1 MLSVYVDDFKIV
13 GSKKNLP
20 LGWKLL
26 RQGLHIE
33 PEKRIDEIGA
43 VYLGCRHVVSSVKLP
58 NGTTATT
65 MTYGMEDFV
74 QSCIEKYISVIG
86 PKVPFAAIFYPCYG
100 GRSS

>member
-33 PEKRIDEIGA
+33 PEKRIDENGA

-65 MTYGMEDFV
+65 MTYDMGDFL
-74 QSCIEKYISVIG
+74 QSCIDKYKSVIG
-86 PKVPFAAIFYPCYG
+86 PNVLSEAIFYSFYA